1 MFQIV
6 NQLKRSERIIVA
18 SHENPDGDAIGSL
31 LGTYLVLRDAG
42 CRVVCYNPSPIP
54 AVYRFLPGVDAITR
68 DPKAADGCDAAVVL
82 DCGKLD
88 RIGPASSEVAALGT
102 VINIDHHVTNT
113 QFGTHRLI
121 DTDACA
127 TAAIIYRLVKKTELS
142 LSRDAATC
150 LYTGILTDTGSF
162 RFSNTN
168 REVFAI
174 CDDLTAMG
182 VDPYV
187 VAQHVYGTYSLGRI
201 KLLNLALDSIE
212 LSPNGRMSIM
222 TLTQQMLR
230 ETRTHPEDAD
240 GLINYARRIEDVK
253 MAALIQELAAGGGSP
268 PTAKDR
274 RCNYHVSLRSDG
286 SVDVAE
292 IAMSFGGG
300 GHANASG
307 FSIESTLKE
316 LKSTI
321 LDLSNRIPEPCQHD

>member
-6 NQLKRSERIIVA
+6 NQLKRSERIFVA
-18 SHENPDGDAIGSL
+18 SHESPDGDAIGSL
-31 LGTYLVLRDAG
+31 LGTYLVLRDLG
-42 CRVVCYNPSPIP
+42 CRVECYNPSPIP

-68 DPKAADGCDAAVVL
+68 DPAAAEGCDAAVVL
-82 DCGKLD
+82 DCGNLD
-88 RIGPASSEVAALGT
+88 RIGAASSRVAAMST

-113 QFGTHRLI
+113 KFGTHRLI

-127 TAAIIYRLVKKTELS
+127 TAAIIYRLVRKTELP
-142 LSRDAATC
+142 LSQDAATC

-174 CDDLTAMG
+174 CDNLTAMG
-182 VDPYV
+182 VDPYA

-222 TLTQQMLR
+222 TLTQKMLR
-230 ETRTHPEDAD
+230 DTRTHPEDAD

-253 MAALIQELAAGGGSP
+253 VAALIHELAANDGNWLA
-268 PTAKDR
+268 AKDVR
-274 RCNYHVSLRSDG
+274 RNYHVSLRSDG
-286 SVDVAE
+286 CVDVAE

-316 LKSTI
+316 LKTTI
-321 LDLSNRIPEPCQHD
+321 LDLSNRIPEPCKHG